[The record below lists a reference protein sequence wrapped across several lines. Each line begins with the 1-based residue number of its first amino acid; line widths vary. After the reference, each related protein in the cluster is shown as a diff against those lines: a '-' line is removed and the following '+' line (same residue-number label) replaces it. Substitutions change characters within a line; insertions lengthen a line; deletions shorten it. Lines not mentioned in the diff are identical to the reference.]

1 MVEIDYSASKYPVP
15 ARYADGHNR
24 YWRRLGAPGAWLTG
38 AQRVAVAAETRNAT
52 QCELCEQR
60 KAALSPYQVP
70 GHHESVGDL
79 SGSMVEVVHRIA
91 TDAGRL
97 TKAWLDGLVENGLN
111 LEEYVEIVG
120 TIVHTFSIDEFCR
133 GLGLPLHA
141 LPEPLEAAPSHYRP
155 DNLVKEGAWVPMLP
169 MSVESGPESDI
180 WEGTLHG
187 NVLRALSLVPDEVR
201 PLVDLLDIHYIEYSQ
216 IADWKASPKGTLSR
230 IQIELVAARVSGYND
245 CFY

>member
-1 MVEIDYSASKYPVP
+1 MVEIDYSDSRYSVQ
-15 ARYADGHNR
+15 ARYAAGHNR
-24 YWRRLGAPGAWLTG
+24 YWRRLAAPGAWLSG

-52 QCELCEQR
+52 QCELCKQR

-70 GHHESVGDL
+70 GHHESTGGL
-79 SGSMVEVVHRIA
+79 SAIMVEVVHRIA

-97 TKAWLDGLVENGLN
+97 TKAWLDGLVENGLG

-133 GLGLPLHA
+133 GLGLRLHA
-141 LPEPLEAAPSHYRP
+141 LPEPLEGVPSHYRP
-155 DNLVKEGAWVPMLP
+155 DNLVEEGAWVPMLP

-201 PLVDLLDIHYIEYSQ
+201 TLVDLLDIHYIEYSQ